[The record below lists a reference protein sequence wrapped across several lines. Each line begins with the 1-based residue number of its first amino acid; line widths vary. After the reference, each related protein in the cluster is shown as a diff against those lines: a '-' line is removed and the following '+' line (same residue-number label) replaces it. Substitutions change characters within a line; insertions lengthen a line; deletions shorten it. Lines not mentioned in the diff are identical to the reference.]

1 MKKIAYYPGC
11 TMKTTGANAEKT
23 AHTVAAAIGIELDE
37 LEKWNCCGTVFQL
50 TDDAIMHHVGSIRN
64 LIHTQEQGYDE
75 LTTLCAICY
84 NTVKRVDALYAKNT
98 EKRERLTAFLDEV
111 EKYRGSVKV
120 KHFLEFFKD
129 DGNLEKLSGS
139 VKKPLA
145 GLKVM
150 PYYGCL
156 LLRPEEMAIDDRE
169 NPSLME
175 EILKAVGAEPIESPY
190 RIECCGSYETVE
202 NPALVAQRTDNIVS
216 DSKKRGAQMIITACP
231 LCQFNLDSRQRDVAS
246 AFAGFS
252 PIPVLYFTQLL
263 HIALGG
269 DPALAGFAEHSID
282 PTPILSSLNII

>member
-11 TMKTTGANAEKT
+11 TMKTTGAGAEKT
-23 AHTVAAAIGIELDE
+23 AHTVANAIGIELDE
-37 LEKWNCCGTVFQL
+37 LKRWNCCGTVFQL

-64 LIHTQEQGYDE
+64 LIRAQDQGYDE
-75 LTTLCAICY
+75 MTTLCAICY
-84 NTVKRVDALYAKNT
+84 NTIKQVDALYANDT
-98 EKRERLTAFLDEV
+98 DKRDRLTAFMDEE
-111 EKYRGSVKV
+111 EKYRGTVKI

-129 DGNLEKLSGS
+129 ESNLEKLSGS

-156 LLRPEEMAIDDRE
+156 LLRPEKMAIDDRE

-175 EILKAVGAEPIESPY
+175 KILKAVGAEPIESPY

-202 NPALVAQRTDNIVS
+202 NPSLVVQRTYSIVS

-231 LCQFNLDSRQRDVAS
+231 LCQFNLDARQKDVMS
-246 AFAGFS
+246 SFAGYA

-269 DPALAGFAEHSID
+269 DPALAGFEEHCID
-282 PTPILSSLNII
+282 PKQILSGLGV